1 MYLDRTYKPRRRRR
15 NRFPLWL
22 LILLA
27 LIGIVLYEQQ
37 PQWLNPAA
45 YQPPPTPTRAAVS
58 FLAEAQD
65 ALQAGN
71 IDGALD
77 NYRDVARLEP
87 ENPEPLVAQA
97 DLQLARRDL
106 DAARRLAQQAVD
118 VAPENSA
125 ALTALSRA
133 LDWQGEYDAAL
144 NYGLDALEIDPQNA
158 TALAVLG
165 EIYTDVGDTV
175 RASSYISQSLALE
188 PENVTALRN
197 RAFLAEREGE
207 YERAIQ
213 LYDEAI
219 EAAPYR
225 FDLYIEKARQYSNGL
240 DDQAAANEVLEEAVE
255 VYATPLTLDALGY
268 GLFQE
273 GDSLAA
279 VRTLERAVTMDES
292 KAVEE
297 RYGLSRVHLG
307 MAYYSR
313 LNFEDAREDLQE
325 GVDLLGEDATIE
337 HLFYLGLA
345 YYYSEPRECERA
357 VPALNGVLEF
367 DPTNGIA
374 QAAIANCGAQPA
386 AES

>member
-15 NRFPLWL
+15 NRVPLWPF
-22 LILLA
+22 ILLA
-27 LIGIVLYEQQ
+27 VIGIVLYEQQ
-37 PQWLNPAA
+37 PQWLHPAA
-45 YQPPPTPTRAAVS
+45 YQPAPTPTRAAVS

-71 IDGALD
+71 IDAALAA
-77 NYRDVARLEP
+77 YASVAELEP

-97 DLQLARRDL
+97 DLRLALRDL
-106 DAARRLAQQAVD
+106 DASRTLAQRAVD

-125 ALTALSRA
+125 ALTALARA
-133 LDWQGEYDAAL
+133 LDWQDEYDAAL
-144 NYGLDALEIDPQNA
+144 NYGLDALEVDPQNA

-175 RASSYISQSLALE
+175 RASSYISQSLALA
-188 PENVTALRN
+188 PANVTALRN

-207 YERAIQ
+207 YEQAIR

-219 EAAPYR
+219 AVAPYR

-240 DDQAAANEVLEEAVE
+240 GDQAAANGVLEQAVK
-255 VYATPLTLDALGY
+255 VYESPLTLDALGY

-273 GDSLAA
+273 GDTLAA
-279 VRTLERAVTMDES
+279 VRTLE
-292 KAVEE
+292 KAKELNPQ
-297 RYGLSRVHLG
+297 YGPALVHLG

-313 LNFEDAREDLQE
+313 LDFESAVEDLQN
-325 GVDLLGEDATIE
+325 GVKLMGDDVTIE

-345 YYYSEPRECERA
+345 YYYSEPRDCEGA

-367 DPTNGIA
+367 DPTNSIA
-374 QAAIANCGAQPA
+374 QSALANCGAQPV